1 MSLRCCAH
9 LWDMQDFVYEYGIV
23 RQIWYAQDCSI
34 CSSHFVFG
42 MLGTTPLLQL
52 NLFLEA
58 CFLDFY
64 EHLLL
69 L

>member
-1 MSLRCCAH
+1 MLTCGICKTLCTSTVSLGKFGMLKIAR
-9 LWDMQDFVYEYGIV
+9 FVP
-23 RQIWYAQDCSI
+23 
-34 CSSHFVFG
+34 SHFVFG
-42 MLGTTPLLQL
+42 ILGTTPLLLL